1 MPKRKNKKVPH
12 AEQLPS
18 GRYRCRVY
26 DSETKKQRSFI
37 ADTPEEAEIMAKE
50 WKLDHEIKPPG
61 IVPSGFLLCFVFL
74 NVLVK

>member
-26 DSETKKQRSFI
+26 DSETKKRLLV
-37 ADTPEEAEIMAKE
+37 T
-50 WKLDHEIKPPG
+50 KLSRPG
-61 IVPSGFLLCFVFL
+61 LYRAAFCYALFSSMSLSSR
-74 NVLVK
+74 